1 MNESLSHP
9 VAHDSRPAGKR
20 DSIPDLIKQL
30 ADELSAL
37 LRKELSLAK
46 AELREA
52 ADQAKSGVIG
62 LASGFGL
69 VIAGIVFI
77 LLAAVLALAMFMP
90 GWVAALTVGIIVL
103 IVGMIVVSAGKRKIR
118 ANTLVPERTVEAV
131 REDVRTARRAAS

>member
-1 MNESLSHP
+1 M
-9 VAHDSRPAGKR
+9 
-20 DSIPDLIKQL
+20 
-30 ADELSAL
+30 
-37 LRKELSLAK
+37 
-46 AELREA
+46 
-52 ADQAKSGVIG
+52 
-62 LASGFGL
+62 
-69 VIAGIVFI
+69 IAGIVFI